1 MQRLREWLDFKRI
14 TAPHPWLPLGVL
26 FGLNAVDELDRSAM
40 SVLLPEIRD
49 SFDLSNT
56 AALTLVAVL
65 TPGIILFG
73 LPMGYLADRR
83 PRLRLATG
91 GAVVWAGFSML
102 TGLAPVLALL
112 IVARVGASLG
122 RAVNTP
128 THSSLIADYYPQDV
142 RARAYAAHGA
152 ADNVGRF
159 AAPIFAGGLA
169 ALVGWR
175 LPFLLF
181 AIPTLLLV
189 VVARRRLTE
198 PVRGGLDRTAA
209 GADEETAATEDTPLP
224 FREAWRE
231 IVAIKTLRR
240 SYAAIPFAVGALIG
254 MAGMLSIFYEEAFG
268 LGSFGRGLIFGFDE
282 PMAVLGVIFLAP
294 KLQSALSRDP
304 AQAGRFLSLGA
315 IVYGSLVAVQA
326 VMPVLP
332 AAVAVHF
339 LRAAVGGILIPGVYS
354 IVSLVLPAR
363 VRSMGFSLSLLF
375 GLLGLVALPVV
386 GALADAG
393 HVRLGLFLIGP
404 MFIVGGLIFYS
415 MAGFI
420 PADVE
425 RVRLA
430 SVEAARRKRAGEA

>member
-1 MQRLREWLDFKRI
+1 MAGFRDRIDFKRI

-49 SFDLSNT
+49 SFGLSNQ

-83 PRLRLATG
+83 PRLKLATG
-91 GAVVWAGFSML
+91 GAVVWACFSFL

-128 THSSLIADYYPQDV
+128 THTSLIADYYPVDV
-142 RARAYAAHGA
+142 RARAYATHGA

-181 AIPTLLLV
+181 AIPTLWLV

-198 PVRGGLDRTAA
+198 PVRGGLERAAA
-209 GADEETAATEDTPLP
+209 GADEETAATEDEPLRFWP
-224 FREAWRE
+224 AVRE
-231 IVAIKTLRR
+231 IVSTKTLRR
-240 SYAAIPFAVGALIG
+240 SYFAIPFIVGALVG
-254 MAGMLSIFYEEAFG
+254 MQGLLAIYYEEAFG
-268 LGSFGRGLIFGFDE
+268 VGSLGRGIIFGFDE
-282 PMAVLGVIFLAP
+282 PMAVIGILVLTP
-294 KLQSALSRDP
+294 RLQSALSRDP
-304 AQAGRFLSLGA
+304 SQASRFLSMGVL
-315 IVYGSLVAVQA
+315 VYGALIGVLA

-339 LRAAVGGILIPGVYS
+339 VRAAVGGILIPGVYS
-354 IVSLVLPAR
+354 IVSLILPPR
-363 VRSMGFSLSLLF
+363 VRAMGFSVGLVF

-386 GALADAG
+386 GAMADAG
-393 HVRLGLFLIGP
+393 NVRLGIFLLCP
-404 MFIVGGLIFYS
+404 MFLVGATILYTT
-415 MAGFI
+415 AKFI
-420 PADVE
+420 PGDME

-430 SVEAARRKRAGEA
+430 ALEAAQKKRELEP